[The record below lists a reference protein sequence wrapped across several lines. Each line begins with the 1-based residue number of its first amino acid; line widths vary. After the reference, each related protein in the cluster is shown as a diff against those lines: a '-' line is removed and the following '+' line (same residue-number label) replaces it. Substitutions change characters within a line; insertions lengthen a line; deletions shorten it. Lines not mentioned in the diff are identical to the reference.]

1 MIARGAGSPRTHA
14 LAALAGAL
22 LAATGLPA
30 NAQNPPDSVVLAA
43 PLADSAAA
51 DSVSVIGPAGAFL
64 RGSLIPGW
72 GHASTGSLTRGA
84 FYFGTE
90 ALAGW
95 MVFKTQRRLRAAR
108 DRVALREDRVATELA
123 AQGLEDPEAIEAA
136 LAEDE
141 EVGRLRGLVDAREE
155 QREDWIAVAVFTLLL
170 SGVDAFVSTHLQD
183 FPEPLTVEGDPAT
196 GVVEVAIRLPIPF
209 GG

>member
-1 MIARGAGSPRTHA
+1 MIARATASA
-14 LAALAGAL
+14 LAIPAALAGAVL
-22 LAATGLPA
+22 FAAVSSA
-30 NAQNPPDSVVLAA
+30 HAQETPDTVAAVV
-43 PLADSAAA
+43 PLADSTAA
-51 DSVSVIGPAGAFL
+51 DSASAIGPAGAFL

-108 DRVALREDRVATELA
+108 DRTTLWEDRITAELA
-123 AQGLEDPEAIEAA
+123 AQGMEDPDAIEAA
-136 LAEDE
+136 LASDE
-141 EVGRLRGLVDAREE
+141 EVARLRGLVDAREE
-155 QREDWIAVAVFTLLL
+155 QREDWLAVVAFTLLV
-170 SGVDAFVSTHLQD
+170 SGVDAFVSTHLKD
-183 FPEPLTVEGDPAT
+183 FPEPLTVEGDPVT
-196 GVVEVAIRLPIPF
+196 GAVEVAVRVPLPF